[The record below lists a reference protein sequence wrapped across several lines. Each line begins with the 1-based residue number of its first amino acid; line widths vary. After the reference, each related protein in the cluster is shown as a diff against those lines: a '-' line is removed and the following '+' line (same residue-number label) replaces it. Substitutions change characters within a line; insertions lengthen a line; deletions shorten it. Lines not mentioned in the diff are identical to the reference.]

1 MNDQTQKYQTEMK
14 VSYRQKR
21 HIILYCTKAMRDE
34 ELEAESK
41 SIELI
46 RSFESVKKHK
56 FRDLEDA
63 DDKDL

>member
-1 MNDQTQKYQTEMK
+1 
-14 VSYRQKR
+14 
-21 HIILYCTKAMRDE
+21 MRDE

-56 FRDLEDA
+56 FRDLDDA

>member
-1 MNDQTQKYQTEMK
+1 MK

-56 FRDLEDA
+56 FRDLDDA